1 VGSAEFR
8 RVQPRNDDEFLRIL
22 DSVIEERALVY
33 GSPPPEW
40 RDVDLLVRPHAAAAI
55 AEQLRRKGFTAWGR
69 AWIAFRGCW
78 VGLVE
83 LIPAATLD
91 LDRKELEA
99 LYAEG
104 VPLDGLTRIVEP
116 APHHTL
122 LLLAR
127 RCRRAAV
134 LEPRQHTRIDR
145 ALASDP
151 TAWRRAESRADL
163 WHAAPALRRLQAMY
177 GGAEFGGIR
186 RLLPASA
193 PARTKLIAVAGANRE
208 RVARHA
214 AALRDALDR
223 LGFRSHLDP
232 FPHLAVRHAAWLT
245 AAARSGSAHADRRLI
260 DLAALGIQ
268 LWRPVRQHAGR
279 GTVLI
284 CEGSV
289 LACAAALSE
298 GRASDPTVARQL
310 RLLRAVAPKP
320 LRTYLLDEPAGDEGP
335 ATAYRQLAAIF
346 PVERLDARL
355 SDDALCEQMA
365 EDAWRRVS
373 AQTKLGAGLRRV
385 ARAVRRRLRD
395 A

>member
-1 VGSAEFR
+1 VR
-8 RVQPRNDDEFLRIL
+8 PQNDDEFLRML

-33 GSPPPEW
+33 GSLPPKW
-40 RDVDLLVRPHAAAAI
+40 RDVDLLVRARASAAI
-55 AEQLRRKGFTAWGR
+55 AEQLRSEGFTPWGR
-69 AWIAFRGCW
+69 AWVAFRGCW

-104 VPLDGLTRIVEP
+104 VPLDGLTQIIEP

-134 LEPRQHTRIDR
+134 LEPRQRARIDR
-145 ALASDP
+145 ALARDHA
-151 TAWRRAESRADL
+151 AWRRAESRADL
-163 WHAAPALRRLQAMY
+163 WHAAPALRRLQAMH
-177 GGAEFGGIR
+177 GGAEFGGVS
-186 RLLPASA
+186 RLLPASR
-193 PARTKLIAVAGANRE
+193 PARTKLIVVAGANGE

-232 FPHLAVRHAAWLT
+232 FPHLAVSHAASLT
-245 AAARSGSAHADRRLI
+245 AVRYGHARARRRAI
-260 DLAALGIQ
+260 DWAALGVH
-268 LWRPVRQHAGR
+268 LWQPVRQHAGR

-284 CEGSV
+284 SEGNV

-298 GRASDPTVARQL
+298 GRAGDPTVARRL
-310 RLLRAVAPKP
+310 RLLRAIAPKP
-320 LRTYLLDEPAGDEGP
+320 LRTYLLDEPPGDEGP
-335 ATAYRQLAAIF
+335 AAAYRQLAAMF
-346 PVERLDARL
+346 HVERLGARL

-365 EDAWRRVS
+365 EDAWLSVS
-373 AQTKLGAGLRRV
+373 AQTKFGAGLRRV
-385 ARAVRRRLRD
+385 ARVVRRRSLV